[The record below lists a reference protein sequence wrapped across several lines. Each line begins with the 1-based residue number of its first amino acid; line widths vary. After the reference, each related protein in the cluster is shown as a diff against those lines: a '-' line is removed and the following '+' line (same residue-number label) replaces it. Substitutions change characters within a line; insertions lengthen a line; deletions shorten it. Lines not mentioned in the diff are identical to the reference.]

1 MSKLPMKRALLF
13 ATSGTALLMT
23 SACARHE
30 TPRTVSDFCL
40 NDREVKFSVAA
51 TPGQD
56 DPGNQFDTD
65 ETVKDLIEHNA
76 VLRRL
81 CEPTR

>member
-1 MSKLPMKRALLF
+1 
-13 ATSGTALLMT
+13 MT
-23 SACARHE
+23 SACGQRE
-30 TPRTVSDFCL
+30 TPRTVSDLCL
-40 NDREVKFSVAA
+40 NDREVKYSVAA

-56 DPGNQFDTD
+56 DPGNALDTD

-81 CEPTR
+81 CANTD